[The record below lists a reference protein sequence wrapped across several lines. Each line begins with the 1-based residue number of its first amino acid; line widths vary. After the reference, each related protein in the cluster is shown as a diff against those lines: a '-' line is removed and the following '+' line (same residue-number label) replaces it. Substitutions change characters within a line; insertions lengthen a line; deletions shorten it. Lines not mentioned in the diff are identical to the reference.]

1 MATHYNLVSTSIGGT
16 DDFKVEEM
24 LKIDGNHESIVDC
37 VFITKDREAVL

>member
-1 MATHYNLVSTSIGGT
+1 GGT

-37 VFITKDREAVL
+37 VFITKDREAVF